1 MSNRDPLLDRA
12 LVIVAHPDD
21 ECVAFGALLQ
31 RIALPMVVY
40 CTDGAPFDPYFWQAR
55 YGSREKYM
63 ELRKEEARS
72 ALQTVGVSDVTFLAD
87 KPQAQGQL
95 VDQELFRALSL
106 AYRLLRETIA
116 VASPTALLTLA
127 YEGGH
132 PDHDS
137 CNFLISQMSVDTG
150 IPAYEAPLYHRAGW
164 TGEGINR
171 RGLQRFITDSKDE
184 IDILPTETELKRKR
198 FMCEQYPS
206 QGDFLGFFDIGR
218 EVVRPLARYDYSR
231 PPHEGT
237 LNYEAWRW
245 RMTGRDVCAAFMDFR
260 QTLVQQAI

>member
-1 MSNRDPLLDRA
+1 MSNLDPLLDRA

-31 RIALPMVVY
+31 RVARPMVVY
-40 CTDGAPFDPYFWQAR
+40 CTDGAPFDPYFWEAR
-55 YGSREKYM
+55 YGSREKYTQ
-63 ELRKEEARS
+63 LRKEEARS
-72 ALQTVGVSDVTFLAD
+72 ALQTLGIGDVTFLAD
-87 KPQAQGQL
+87 HPQAQGQL
-95 VDQELFRALSL
+95 VDQELFRTLRL
-106 AYRLLRETIA
+106 TYRLLREIIA
-116 VASPTALLTLA
+116 LKAPTAVLTLA

-137 CNFLISQMSVDTG
+137 CNFLTSHLSTDAG

-164 TGEGINR
+164 AGQGINR
-171 RGLQRFITDSKDE
+171 RGLQRFITDSDNE
-184 IDILPTETELKRKR
+184 ILIVPTETEIERKR
-198 FMCEQYPS
+198 VMCEQYPS
-206 QGDFLGFFDIGR
+206 QGDFLGFFDIRR
-218 EVVRPLARYDYSR
+218 EVVRPMALYDYSR

-245 RMTGRDVCAAFMDFR
+245 RMTGPDVCAAFMDFR